1 MTRQAGPQV
10 FQIVS
15 KYLVSPTGSEGSFT
29 TISGAITQAVA
40 DGAAAASPKVIVIKP
55 GTYTENITLPDGI
68 ALVGLDQKLPVFR
81 SEFDSFHSVIIDGTI
96 TFSSGEAT
104 INNLKI
110 ERTTE
115 KCIIHEGGT
124 LNLSNISY
132 SVSGAGT
139 IHSFE
144 GTTTKSLTMDK
155 CGTSSTS
162 PQCFFSDG
170 ANATINIQLNY
181 CSFSCSQSVFSGPDG
196 TVNLRAFDC
205 EFTHDFD
212 VDCNLINWRLQGC
225 RISSSETYALDIGEN
240 TSGILD
246 GFNTNFN
253 IAKPAIVRNNSVDF
267 RLTKGVGGD
276 FDINYSDDQ
285 RRQAI
290 AYQTYRLPN
299 VVLGNRTGTG
309 TLSNPAGFAHRSN
322 IRGYRKTELI
332 QLTGGTRTTDATPW
346 RFFEIE
352 LQSNQGI
359 TIFSTISAIRS
370 DFSAY
375 CGGNI
380 TGCARRAGAGAVL
393 VGAPVK
399 NVLEDSGGSPTF
411 DIDVSGNLARIMI
424 TGIAAQTWNWT
435 GHIQYQLIESQL

>member
-1 MTRQAGPQV
+1 MTRQAGPQG

-15 KYLVSPTGSEGSFT
+15 KYLVSPTASEGSFT

-40 DGAAAASPKVIVIKP
+40 DGAAAASPEVIVIKP

-110 ERTTE
+110 ERTTQ

-132 SVSGAGT
+132 SVSGAGI

-181 CSFSCSQSVFSGPDG
+181 CSFACSQSIFSGPDG

-225 RISSSETYALDIGEN
+225 RISTSETYALDLDAN

-246 GFNTNFN
+246 GYDTNFN
-253 IAKPAIVRNNSVDF
+253 IAKPVIVRNNSLSI
-267 RLTKGVGGD
+267 RLTKGVGVD
-276 FDINYSDDQ
+276 FDINYADNQNRD
-285 RRQAI
+285 AI
-290 AYQTYRLPN
+290 TYQNNNLPN
-299 VVLGNRTGTG
+299 VVLANRTGTG
-309 TLSNPAGFAHRSN
+309 TRTIVAGYAHRSN
-322 IRGYRKTELI
+322 IQGFRNTELI
-332 QLTGGTRTTDATPW
+332 QLTGGTQTTDATPF

-352 LQSNQGI
+352 LQTNQGI
-359 TIFSTISAIRS
+359 TIFSTISAMRS

-375 CGGNI
+375 CGGDI

-411 DIDVSGNLARIMI
+411 DIDVSGNLVRIML

-435 GHIQYQLIESQL
+435 GNIQYQLIENED